1 MTSTGDDTS
10 DGAAIFWNIN
20 DDTIHLGVAVRAD
33 GWVGFGISEAGGMIG
48 ADMAL
53 YQVTQPSELIDA
65 HVVDS
70 RSIPLKDECQNWN
83 LKRVTNN
90 SDGWIIVE
98 MSRLLDTG
106 DAQDHV
112 LKNDKELH
120 MPPTRIIAAWGDS
133 DTISYHGGKKS
144 RDSVRLFASDGKSEM
159 QALLDTL
166 EEESDGHFEV
176 FQDEF
181 EIPAEETYYHD
192 LCIPFGELNLELPE
206 GQDSVTMIG
215 GKFIDC
221 SVASLHRK
229 NCIFGIL

>member
-1 MTSTGDDTS
+1 MTSAGDDTS

-20 DDTIHLGVAVRAD
+20 GDTIHLAVAVRAD

-70 RSIPLKDECQNWN
+70 RSMPMKDECQNWN

-120 MPPTRIIAAWGDS
+120 ME
-133 DTISYHGGKKS
+133 
-144 RDSVRLFASDGKSEM
+144 GKS
-159 QALLDTL
+159 Q
-166 EEESDGHFEV
+166 GIV
-176 FQDEF
+176 
-181 EIPAEETYYHD
+181 YVY
-192 LCIPFGELNLELPE
+192 
-206 GQDSVTMIG
+206 
-215 GKFIDC
+215 
-221 SVASLHRK
+221 LHPMVNRR
-229 NCIFGIL
+229 CRHC